1 MKDVEFLE
9 LNDVLAIHIDQISRY
24 GGDASIRDMGLLE
37 SAIAQP
43 QASYGDRFLHAFPF
57 EMAAAYLFHIVMNH
71 PFVDGNKRTG
81 TVAALVFL
89 DWNGIEI
96 HAKPGDLAEL
106 TLGVTTGNLKKA
118 DVATWWKDDSLT
130 PRRLRFFAS
139 TAT

>member
-9 LNDVLAIHIDQISRY
+9 LNDVLAIHIDQTTRY
-24 GGDASIRDMGLLE
+24 GGDASIRDIGLLE

-43 QASYGDRFLHAFPF
+43 RAGVGDGYLHTFPF

-89 DWNGIEI
+89 DLNGIEI
-96 HAKPGDLAEL
+96 SAEPGEIADL
-106 TLGVTTGNLKKA
+106 TLGVTAGKFDKHYVA
-118 DVATWWKDDSLT
+118 DWFNNHQVT
-130 PRRLRFFAS
+130 
-139 TAT
+139 